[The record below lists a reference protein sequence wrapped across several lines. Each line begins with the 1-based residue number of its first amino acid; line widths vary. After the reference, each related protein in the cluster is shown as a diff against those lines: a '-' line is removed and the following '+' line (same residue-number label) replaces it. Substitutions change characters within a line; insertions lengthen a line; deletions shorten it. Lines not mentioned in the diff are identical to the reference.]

1 MYDEKIDLWAIG
13 VLTYELLVGKVPFK
27 IVCESDLQKIV
38 MNSLIQLYDD
48 ITFPDYLH
56 ISDVAKDFIVNLMH
70 KDPTQRMD
78 MDEIKNHPF
87 LRMNMKTNECLR
99 RIIP

>member
-38 MNSLIQLYDD
+38 MNSLI
-48 ITFPDYLH
+48 
-56 ISDVAKDFIVNLMH
+56 
-70 KDPTQRMD
+70 
-78 MDEIKNHPF
+78 
-87 LRMNMKTNECLR
+87 
-99 RIIP
+99 